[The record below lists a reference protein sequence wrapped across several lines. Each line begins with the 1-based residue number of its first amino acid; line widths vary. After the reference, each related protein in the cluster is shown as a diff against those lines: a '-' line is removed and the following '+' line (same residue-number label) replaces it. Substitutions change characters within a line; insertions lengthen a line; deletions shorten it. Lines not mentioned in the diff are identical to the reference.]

1 MAPLSD
7 NARGA
12 VFMMIGMAG
21 FVCNDT
27 LMKLVSQE
35 LTLFQAI
42 FLRGLMACAML
53 ALFALSRGALMPTLG
68 PTDRRLLLLR
78 MAAEIGGT
86 TCFLTALFNM
96 PIANATAILQSMP
109 LAVTLGAALFLGEPV
124 GWRRYAAI
132 AVGFLGVLVIIQPGS
147 EGFTIY
153 ALWAVGAIV
162 FMVVRDLSTRR
173 LTRDVPSI
181 FVALT
186 TGSGIMLFGGIAAA
200 ATGTWAPVT
209 GHAMALLAAAAVFLL
224 IGYVFNVLSMRHGE
238 IGFVSPFR
246 YTILIWAILLGAVV
260 FGDRPSAAML
270 AGSAIVVGTGIYT
283 LYRER
288 QRARRALA
296 ARSVPGRGL

>member
-1 MAPLSD
+1 MGSLSE

-12 VFMMIGMAG
+12 IFMMIGMAA

-27 LMKLVSQE
+27 LMKLVSSE
-35 LTLFQAI
+35 LTLYQAI

-53 ALFALSRGALMPTLG
+53 ALFALSRGVLMPALG
-68 PTDRRLLLLR
+68 PANRKLLGLR
-78 MAAEIGGT
+78 MVAEIGGT

-109 LAVTLGAALFLGEPV
+109 LAVTLGAALFLREPV
-124 GWRRYAAI
+124 GWRRYTAI

-147 EGFTIY
+147 EGFTVY
-153 ALWAVGAIV
+153 SLWALGAIV

-173 LTRDVPSI
+173 LTRDVPSV

-186 TGSGIMLFGGIAAA
+186 TGSGIMLFGGIVA
-200 ATGTWAPVT
+200 ATTGDWAPVT
-209 GHAMALLAAAAVFLL
+209 GHAMALLASAAVFLL

-246 YTILIWAILLGAVV
+246 YTILIWAILLGVVV
-260 FGDRPSAAML
+260 FGDRPTGAML

-288 QRARRALA
+288 QQARRALA